1 MRLLLFIWITLLFA
15 SCQEAV
21 ERHPEPAFYFWK
33 QSWIGNPVELQ
44 YLQQL
49 PAKKLYIKMFDV
61 TVDAVSGQPTPVAI
75 FRQQAPLPAEQP
87 VVPVIFIM
95 NEVWAQLKDS
105 LAIAGFTEKTTR
117 LLETLTAGLPNKS
130 IQEIQIDCDW
140 TQTSSSPYFNY
151 LTQLQQQPWFKGKT
165 ISATIR
171 MHQVKYRTSSGT
183 PPVDKGLLMCYNMGD
198 LRKAGDHNS
207 ILDLETM
214 QAYIG
219 SDRITNYPLPLD
231 IALPLFDWTVLFE
244 QGQYKGILRNIGTTE
259 LSNHK
264 LFIPQGKQL
273 FVVKNDTLINGY
285 LLRKGSELRR
295 EATNI
300 GLLKS
305 AAHMLSRQRQDY
317 HPTIIF
323 YHLDAATLKNYPLH
337 ELQEIYRLFN

>member
-1 MRLLLFIWITLLFA
+1 MRLFLLICITLLFA
-15 SCQEAV
+15 SCHPAV

-33 QSWIGNPVELQ
+33 QSWTGNPVELQ
-44 YLQQL
+44 YLRQL
-49 PAKKLYIKMFDV
+49 PAQKLYIKMFDV
-61 TVDAVSGQPTPVAI
+61 TPDAVSGKPIPVAV
-75 FRQQAPLPAEQP
+75 FNQQVPLPAEQP
-87 VVPVIFIM
+87 VVPVVFIM

-105 LAIAGFTEKTTR
+105 LAMADFTGKTTR
-117 LLETLTAGLPNKS
+117 LLESLTKTLPGKS
-130 IQEIQIDCDW
+130 ISEIQIDCDW

-151 LTQLQQQPWFKGKT
+151 LTKLKEQPFFKGKT

-214 QAYIG
+214 KAYIG
-219 SDRITNYPLPLD
+219 SDRISNYPLPLD
-231 IALPLFDWTVLFE
+231 IALPLFNWTVLFE
-244 QGQYKGILRNIGTTE
+244 QGQYKGILRNIGETE
-259 LSNHK
+259 LSNHE

-295 EATNI
+295 EITNVK
-300 GLLKS
+300 LLKS
-305 AAHMLSRQRQDY
+305 AANLLAEQKQDY
-317 HPTIIF
+317 SPTIIF